1 MKLSNVLAFAG
12 DKAAARGQAA
22 SDVLLASSRAILHGD
37 ASYFADTMKALT
49 GKTRILLSVRSALG
63 SIATECAALRAAPS
77 DDLAVAFATVK
88 GVKAEIRDHK
98 SVALLEAAAAAI
110 AGKFLGYFDGEQAR
124 QSEEAKAKRE
134 AAAALKEAEAEAA
147 ALAIEQAA
155 ALAKE
160 AESDKQAAALA
171 LVEAD
176 QASQFKQ
183 GKQDARHLAAR
194 ANTSLKVRA
203 LRASNAA
210 LAAQLQAA
218 QATIQAMQADAL
230 AALAAPLVKASKV
243 RATKQA
249 AAA

>member
-12 DKAAARGQAA
+12 DKAAARQQAA
-22 SDVLLASSRAILHGD
+22 SDVLLASSRAVLHGD
-37 ASYFADTMKALT
+37 ASYFSDTLKALT

-77 DDLAVAFATVK
+77 EEQAAALAAVK
-88 GVKAEIRDHK
+88 GVKAEFRDHK
-98 SVALLEAAAAAI
+98 AVALLEGVAAAI
-110 AGKFLGYFDGEQAR
+110 AGKFLTYFDGEQAR

-134 AAAALKEAEAEAA
+134 AAAAAKEAEAEAA
-147 ALAIEQAA
+147 AAAIEQ
-155 ALAKE
+155 

-194 ANTSLKVRA
+194 ANTALKVRA

-230 AALAAPLVKASKV
+230 AALAAPLVKVSKV